1 MFKLSN
7 ETKIGILA
15 VVALGLAIWG
25 FQFLK
30 GINVLKTSKTFYVR
44 YQNVDQ
50 LRPSAPVFI
59 NGFQIGMVKD
69 LYVDS
74 EDDRTIIAVLNI
86 DRGVDFPPDTKATIV
101 GLGLMG
107 GRAIELKFDHPCDGN
122 ACAQNGAFL
131 EGASQS
137 LVQSLIGDPA
147 QLDEYMARLRIGLTA
162 IYDSIAD
169 PNDPQGFGKTLVALQ
184 LSLQNIAQLSHNLN
198 RMVVA
203 NNESLAATTKNLA
216 GISATLNAS
225 NQDIAQTLSNLAA
238 ISAQLKSAR
247 LDSSAM
253 KATVALDSVTA
264 SLSDLRTTLHG
275 AQSALAKVDT
285 LATHLTKGE
294 GSAGKLLTD
303 EALYDNLVRSS
314 RHLQLLVQD
323 LRLNPKRYNTV
334 KVKVFGKN
342 KTPDYNNPL
351 EDPAYQLLID
361 SLERDY
367 SRKVKQ

>member
-1 MFKLSN
+1 MLKLSN

-30 GINVLKTSKTFYVR
+30 GINVLKTSKTYYVR

-59 NGFQIGMVKD
+59 NGFQVGMVKD
-69 LYVDS
+69 MYVDS

-107 GRAIELKFDHPCDGN
+107 GRAIELKFDHPCNGDE
-122 ACAQNGAFL
+122 CAQSGTFL
-131 EGASQS
+131 QGASQS
-137 LVQSLIGDPA
+137 LVQTLIGDPA
-147 QLDEYMARLRIGLTA
+147 QLDEYMARLRIGLTS

-184 LSLQNIAQLSHNLN
+184 ASLQNIALLSHNLN
-198 RMVVA
+198 RMVEA
-203 NNESLAATTKNLA
+203 NNASLATTTKNLA
-216 GISATLNAS
+216 GISTAINAG
-225 NQDIAQTLSNLAA
+225 NQDITQTLSNLAA
-238 ISAQLKSAR
+238 ISSQLKAAR
-247 LDSSAM
+247 LDSSAI
-253 KATVALDSVTA
+253 KASVAIDSVTA
-264 SLSDLRTTLHG
+264 SLSDLRVTLGG
-275 AQSALAKVDT
+275 AQSAIAKVDT
-285 LATHLTKGE
+285 LAQHLVNGE

-303 EALYDNLVRSS
+303 EELYDNLVRTS
-314 RHLQLLVQD
+314 RHLQLLLQD

-342 KTPDYNNPL
+342 KTPDYDNPL
-351 EDPAYQLLID
+351 DDPAYRLLID

-367 SRKVKQ
+367 SRKLKQ